1 MSSRKKLIIICV
13 SLCLVILIIALL
25 FGKKKSTLDREKEL
39 TNITFD
45 DVSFINIR
53 YNNARDVIVVTKD
66 QDYNVEYSGFNE
78 EGYDILDDAGNR
90 KVNKTK
96 LSKDVKDYII
106 KEVLPNLKEYKE
118 GSTDWYIS
126 MNVNNLTKTTLRGK
140 KGTEPKWFLK
150 LLEKLEVEKYGNIS
164 LKKQK

>member
-13 SLCLVILIIALL
+13 SLCLVILIIVLL

-78 EGYDILDDAGNR
+78 EGYDILDDAGNK

-150 LLEKLEVEKYGNIS
+150 LLEKLEIEKYGNIS

>member
-1 MSSRKKLIIICV
+1 MSSRKKLIIICA
-13 SLCLVILIIALL
+13 SLCLAILIIALL

-78 EGYDILDDAGNR
+78 EGYDILDDAGNK

-106 KEVLPNLKEYKE
+106 KEVLPNLKEYKD

>member
-78 EGYDILDDAGNR
+78 EGYDILDDAGNK

-150 LLEKLEVEKYGNIS
+150 LLEKLEIEKYGNIS